1 MESKTVQTE
10 DRTDGWRTTSDQ
22 HGGKARRSGSS
33 VKQIRFADEA
43 WMQLGAN
50 EVAGRNRRVDGIRDR
65 DAAALKSHRVFPV
78 VCKRRAR
85 AREKV

>member
-1 MESKTVQTE
+1 MDGEQRATSTVGRQGV
-10 DRTDGWRTTSDQ
+10 RAAASN
-22 HGGKARRSGSS
+22 
-33 VKQIRFADEA
+33 RFDSLTKA